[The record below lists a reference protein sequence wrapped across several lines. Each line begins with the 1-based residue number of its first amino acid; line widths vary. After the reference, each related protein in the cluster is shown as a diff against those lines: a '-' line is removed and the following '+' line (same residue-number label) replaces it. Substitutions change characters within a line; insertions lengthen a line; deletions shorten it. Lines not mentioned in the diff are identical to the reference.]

1 MAIGAGVRQHAR
13 SNQRGDSGMQA
24 TNIDDV
30 LVILKGIIEGYRDR
44 GSPLAFFPAVYRA
57 TTARVRAG
65 IQSGTFVDGA
75 RMERLATTF
84 ANRYLATQE
93 APLAGISDP
102 ARAWQ
107 VTFDAGTRQRTMILQ
122 HVLLGMNAHINF
134 DLPLAVVATA
144 NGGNIFDLE
153 QDFQAI
159 NRILAALLDPVQ
171 ATIDR
176 FSPLLNI
183 LDRVGGR
190 TDEQLV
196 TFSINTA
203 RDEAW
208 HEATRLA
215 AEPAEQRARSILSL
229 DRRVAL
235 LAERIILPDG
245 PLGMASSLIAHT
257 ESTDIA
263 SVTAALL
270 AID

>member
-1 MAIGAGVRQHAR
+1 
-13 SNQRGDSGMQA
+13 MQA

-30 LVILKGIIEGYRDR
+30 LVKLKGVIDNHRDR
-44 GSPLAFFPAVYRA
+44 GSPLVFFPAVYRA

-65 IQSGTFVDGA
+65 IQNGSFVDGA

-84 ANRYLATQE
+84 ANRYLA
-93 APLAGISDP
+93 ALDAAAAAGGVGP

-107 VTFDAGTRQRTMILQ
+107 VTFAAATRQHTMILQ

-134 DLPLAVVATA
+134 DLPLAVIAAA
-144 NGGNIFDLE
+144 NGGEIADLE

-159 NRILAALLDPVQ
+159 NSILASLLEPVQ
-171 ATIDR
+171 AVIDR

-203 RDEAW
+203 RDESW

-215 AEPAEQRARSILSL
+215 DESAEQRERSILSL

-235 LAERIILPDG
+235 LAERIIVPDG
-245 PLGMASSLIAHT
+245 ALGMASSLIART
-257 ESTDIA
+257 ESADIV
-263 SVTAALL
+263 SVTAAML